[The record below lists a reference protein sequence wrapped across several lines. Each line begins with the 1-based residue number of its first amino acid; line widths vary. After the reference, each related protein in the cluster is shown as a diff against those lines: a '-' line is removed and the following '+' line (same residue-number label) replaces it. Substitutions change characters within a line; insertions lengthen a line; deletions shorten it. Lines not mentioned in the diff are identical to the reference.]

1 MTAVATT
8 QAILDA
14 LNPKQTPSQWESAFV
29 RAGSDWDD
37 LVVRAIV
44 LGLAPQLHVRL
55 SQWPVKLSSSAA
67 AKLAVTYRAQAQRN
81 EAIYAQLAEVLAACQ
96 DHGLQPI
103 ALKGAHLAACYY
115 AEPALR
121 PMNDIDLLFTLAELP
136 QAEAMLRELGYG
148 GKYKPAEM
156 GAGVTKHTSTFR
168 RAAGAEGRTVNPY
181 LSAGGDRMI
190 EPHTS
195 LEESWFG
202 LKVDITPGIRE
213 RAETACA
220 ELAEVAG
227 LGQYPC
233 RVLNREDLLLHIG
246 LHFCFHLIQGA
257 PALVQLTDLLV
268 ITQAGNLDWET
279 FTARVQS
286 YDAVPYAFAGLKLAR
301 DLLGAPVPA
310 AQLTQLAD
318 LTPPALRQRIQ
329 MLGLADILR
338 RTQQKPLTSITQRLQ
353 RGFQDRAATAAWA
366 ADWHGRIQVWRTLF
380 QPVRTDTGQMLLQKL
395 RTTDLNDET
404 DIHG

>member
-14 LNPKQTPSQWESAFV
+14 LKPQQTPGQWESAFV

-37 LVVRAIV
+37 LTVRAIV

-55 SQWPVKLSSSAA
+55 SQWPVKMPPSAA

-81 EAIYAQLAEVLAACQ
+81 EAIYTQLDELLAACQ
-96 DHGLQPI
+96 ARRLQPI
-103 ALKGAHLAACYY
+103 ALKGVHLAACYY

-121 PMNDIDLLFTLAELP
+121 PMNDIDLLFTPAELP
-136 QAEAMLRELGYG
+136 QAEALLAELGYG

-168 RAAGAEGRTVNPY
+168 RAAGAEGSTVNPY
-181 LSAGGDRMI
+181 LSAGSDRMI

-213 RAETACA
+213 RAETA
-220 ELAEVAG
+220 V
-227 LGQYPC
+227 LGQHVC
-233 RVLNREDLLLHIG
+233 RVLNREDLLLHVS

-268 ITQAGNLDWET
+268 ITQAGNLDWKT
-279 FTARVQS
+279 FAARAQS
-286 YDAVPYAFAGLKLAR
+286 YDAVPYAFTGLKLAH

-318 LTPPALRQRIQ
+318 LTPPTLRRRIQ
-329 MLGLADILR
+329 TLGLADILR

-366 ADWHGRIQVWRTLF
+366 ADWRGRIQVWRTLF
-380 QPVRTDTGQMLLQKL
+380 QPARTDTGQMLLQKL
-395 RTTDLNDET
+395 GITDLNDET